1 MNLQPQT
8 QMHHHHHRENKERST
23 HSKSQ
28 GIRLR
33 RSRSLIAYW
42 EDGEFVIENYIYGKQ
57 TTVSPILAHIL
68 QRLDGYQ
75 FRESIL
81 EALSKV
87 PHASL
92 LVDLLISQGVFV
104 VEGSDLDKKEQMID
118 KIWKWK
124 IDARYFHYSTKKTVF
139 EKNLDAENRN
149 LAELA
154 KINPPPSPFKD
165 YYGSSSRIGIKLA
178 GLFNDNSLMTGN
190 EESFWRTLYNRR
202 TRRAFIRKKI
212 SFLDFSRIMLWTWGK
227 TKTIEDP
234 DVGEYILKTS
244 PSGGARHPIEVYP
257 LVLRVEGIA
266 QGLYHYSVRYHGL
279 QLIKAGKFEDLAVH
293 LCAGQKWVRDS
304 SVVFFMTAKLE
315 RSMWKY
321 SQSHAYR
328 VILLDAGH
336 LGQTFHLVCT
346 KLKLAPFTTAATN
359 DSKIESIIGIDG
371 VTEIPLYTAVV
382 GIPNNKG

>member
-1 MNLQPQT
+1 MNVQPQT
-8 QMHHHHHRENKERST
+8 QRRHHRERRT

-28 GIRLR
+28 EIRLR
-33 RSRSLIAYW
+33 RSRSIIAYW
-42 EDGEFVIENYIYGKQ
+42 EDGEFVIENYLYGKQ
-57 TTVSPILAHIL
+57 TTVSPIVAYIL
-68 QRLDGYQ
+68 QKLDNYQ

-81 EALSKV
+81 ELLSKV
-87 PHASL
+87 PDAAL

-124 IDARYFHYSTKKTVF
+124 IDARYFHYSTEKTIF
-139 EKNLDAENRN
+139 ETNLDVENRN
-149 LAELA
+149 LADLA

-165 YYGSSSRIGIKLA
+165 YGDGSIEIKLA

-190 EESFWRTLYNRR
+190 EESFWRTLYDRR
-202 TRRAFIRKKI
+202 TRRSFIRKKI

-227 TKTIEDP
+227 TKTIKDP

-257 LVLRVEGIA
+257 LVLRVEGIS
-266 QGLYHYSVRYHGL
+266 QGVYHYSVRYHGL
-279 QLIKAGKFEDLAVH
+279 RLIKAGSFEDLAVH
-293 LCAGQKWVRDS
+293 LCAGQECVRDS
-304 SVVFFMTAKLE
+304 CVVFFMTAKLE

-321 SQSHAYR
+321 PQSHAYR

-359 DSKIESIIGIDG
+359 DPKIESIIGVDG
-371 VTEIPLYTAVV
+371 VTEVPLYTAVA
-382 GIPNNKG
+382 GIPNKKGKLPPLH

>member
-1 MNLQPQT
+1 
-8 QMHHHHHRENKERST
+8 
-23 HSKSQ
+23 
-28 GIRLR
+28 
-33 RSRSLIAYW
+33 
-42 EDGEFVIENYIYGKQ
+42 
-57 TTVSPILAHIL
+57 
-68 QRLDGYQ
+68 
-75 FRESIL
+75 
-81 EALSKV
+81 V

-104 VEGSDLDKKEQMID
+104 IEGSDLDKKEQMID

-139 EKNLDAENRN
+139 ETNLDAENRN

-154 KINPPPSPFKD
+154 VITPPPSPFKD
-165 YYGSSSRIGIKLA
+165 YGGSSSRIGIKLA
-178 GLFNDNSLMTGN
+178 GSFHDNSLTSGN
-190 EESFWRTLYNRR
+190 DESFWRILYDRR
-202 TRRAFIRKKI
+202 TRRSFMRKKI
-212 SFLDFSRIMLWTWGK
+212 SFLDFSRIMLWTWGQ
-227 TKTIEDP
+227 TKTIQDP
-234 DVGEYILKTS
+234 DIGEYILKTS

-257 LVLRVEGIA
+257 LVLRVEEIP
-266 QGLYHYSVRYHGL
+266 QGLYHYSVKYHKL
-279 QLIKAGKFEDLAVH
+279 ELLKAGNFENLAVH
-293 LCAGQKWVRDS
+293 LCAEQEWVRNS

-371 VTEIPLYTAVV
+371 VTEIPLYTAVA
-382 GIPNNKG
+382 GIPNNKR

>member
-1 MNLQPQT
+1 MNVQPQIPR
-8 QMHHHHHRENKERST
+8 HSHRENKEKST
-23 HSKSQ
+23 HIKSHE
-28 GIRLR
+28 IRLR

-42 EDGEFVIENYIYGKQ
+42 EGGEFVIENYLYGKQ
-57 TTVSPILAHIL
+57 TTVSPLIAYIL
-68 QRLDGYQ
+68 QKLDDYQ
-75 FRESIL
+75 SRESIL
-81 EALSKV
+81 EALSKA

-104 VEGSDLDKKEQMID
+104 IEGSDLDKKEQMID

-139 EKNLDAENRN
+139 ETDLDAENRN

-154 KINPPPSPFKD
+154 RINPPPSPYKD
-165 YYGSSSRIGIKLA
+165 YGSSRIRTKLS
-178 GLFNDNSLMTGN
+178 GSFNDTSLMSGK
-190 EESFWRTLYNRR
+190 EESFWRILYDRR
-202 TRRAFIRKKI
+202 TRRSFLRKKM
-212 SFLDFSRIMLWTWGK
+212 SFMDFSRIMLWTWGQ
-227 TKTIEDP
+227 TNTMEDP

-257 LVLRVEGIA
+257 LILRVDGIS
-266 QGLYHYSVRYHGL
+266 QGLYHYSVRYHEL
-279 QLIKAGKFEDLAVH
+279 ELLKAGNFENLAVH
-293 LCAGQKWVRDS
+293 LCAEQKWVRNS

-321 SQSHAYR
+321 FQSHAYR

-371 VTEIPLYTAVV
+371 ITEIPLYTAVA